1 MNTGKNSPRPPLLR
15 FLIRSV
21 YVAHLLFLFLLLI
34 CPAQLFRKKKQQPLR
49 INTVALAPPVKVA
62 TPPAPKPAV
71 QKQPPAVAKPAPPPA
86 AKPKPQPAPPK
97 PEVKKQPAIADKTP
111 AAKPAAKAPPQEN
124 RAKISDALLKQLQQD
139 IEKIEQKSDKAKE
152 APKGKMALPAPL
164 ALQIDMASE
173 GNYADSLLH
182 HLHGALKLPEF
193 GEVKLQLTLR
203 QDGTVAK
210 ISVLGTQS
218 EANRKYLQQELP
230 KMRFPRFDHELKGKH
245 EYVFVLTFCNE

>member
-1 MNTGKNSPRPPLLR
+1 
-15 FLIRSV
+15 
-21 YVAHLLFLFLLLI
+21 
-34 CPAQLFRKKKQQPLR
+34 LFRKKKQQPLR

-62 TPPAPKPAV
+62 TPPAAKPAA
-71 QKQPPAVAKPAPPPA
+71 QKQPPAIAKPAPAPAAKKPPA
-86 AKPKPQPAPPK
+86 AVPKPPPAPKK
-97 PEVKKQPAIADKTP
+97 PEVKKQPAIADKTIP
-111 AAKPAAKAPPQEN
+111 AKPAAKAPPQEN

-139 IEKIEQKSDKAKE
+139 IEKIEQNPDKAKDV
-152 APKGKMALPAPL
+152 PKGKMALPTPY
-164 ALQIDMASE
+164 ALQIDTASE

-182 HLHGALKLPEF
+182 HLHGTLKLPEF

-245 EYVFVLTFCNE
+245 EHAFVLTFCNE